1 MDVSNIASLSTGM
14 AQQRNDMDVSIAV
27 FKKAMDV
34 QSSMALA
41 LINSIAQTPAA
52 ALPAHLGNKINTT
65 A

>member
-41 LINSIAQTPAA
+41 LINSIAQTPTT
-52 ALPAHLGNKINTT
+52 ALPAHLGNKIDTT